1 MIKQLF
7 ANTNPLAITNLNISV
22 VQLTAVA
29 RSAGSIHFAVSILG
43 LTPQALC

>member
-7 ANTNPLAITNLNISV
+7 VKTNDLAIRILNIFV
-22 VQLTAVA
+22 VRLTTVA